1 MDGSKSPLRSPARSP
16 ALSPA
21 RSPAL
26 SPNRSPNKSPNIS
39 PGRTPSRASSYGS
52 PPHARHRSAS
62 IPVTPEA
69 LKGVRNRFLNAPG
82 GLCPLGENNRD
93 NSNNLLSVE
102 TDSRNRLPR
111 SAPELTVDEAS
122 PGSISPWND
131 DPSEY
136 ATSLACTVHRPQA
149 EVLSRRFSETLTV
162 SNDHSYRRRRRK
174 SLSPHHSRSLSFRA
188 LKKGGLNTWDD
199 FRPRGNSVPFADPLP
214 PKGRRASHQ
223 YVRRDRSV
231 SPRPSLPLEVDDD
244 KYYMLRQFCIT
255 SKGDV
260 VNKGDLYRERSR
272 SNNSVASSGSNVT
285 GGTGCASTATSCS
298 SEPHSTLPPKKVLM
312 MGTVGVGKTSL
323 VTQFMSSEYMN
334 YDGSLEED
342 TEKNISVLL
351 DGEEHE
357 ISFADPPTMP
367 DTPCEEQLEG
377 DAYIVVYSITDRN
390 SFEKAIDILFKLR
403 DRGCTINKA
412 VILVGNKS
420 DLVRTRAIT
429 VDEAKSIACSYECK
443 FIETSAAINHQVDEL
458 LVGVVTQIRLKA
470 QQLSEMTS
478 FTENS
483 GASRPSRSLQKRMS
497 LGGSGRKTRSILSK
511 LLGKGKIKSQS
522 CGNLYVL

>member
-1 MDGSKSPLRSPARSP
+1 MQEEFVKMDGMKSPMRSPVPSP

-39 PGRTPSRASSYGS
+39 PGRSPSRASPIYGS

-82 GLCPLGENNRD
+82 GLYPLGEGNKD
-93 NSNNLLSVE
+93 NTNLLKVE
-102 TDSRNRLPR
+102 TDSRGRLPR

-136 ATSLACTVHRPQA
+136 SNSLACTVQRPQA

-162 SNDHSYRRRRRK
+162 SNEHSYRRRRRK

-188 LKKGGLNTWDD
+188 LKKNSQYTWDD
-199 FRPRGNSVPFADPLP
+199 FRPRNNSLPCTDPLP
-214 PKGRRASHQ
+214 PRSRRASHQ
-223 YVRRDRSV
+223 YIRRDRSV
-231 SPRPSLPLEVDDD
+231 SPRPSLPLEMDDD

-272 SNNSVASSGSNVT
+272 SNNSVASTGSNVT
-285 GGTGCASTATSCS
+285 GGTGCASSATSCS
-298 SEPHSTLPPKKVLM
+298 SGQPSVTPPKKVIM
-312 MGTVGVGKTSL
+312 MGNVGVGKTSL

-334 YDGSLEED
+334 AYDS
-342 TEKNISVLL
+342 
-351 DGEEHE
+351 
-357 ISFADPPTMP
+357 
-367 DTPCEEQLEG
+367 
-377 DAYIVVYSITDRN
+377 
-390 SFEKAIDILFKLR
+390 
-403 DRGCTINKA
+403 
-412 VILVGNKS
+412 
-420 DLVRTRAIT
+420 
-429 VDEAKSIACSYECK
+429 
-443 FIETSAAINHQVDEL
+443 
-458 LVGVVTQIRLKA
+458 
-470 QQLSEMTS
+470 
-478 FTENS
+478 
-483 GASRPSRSLQKRMS
+483 S
-497 LGGSGRKTRSILSK
+497 LGE
-511 LLGKGKIKSQS
+511 
-522 CGNLYVL
+522 